1 MSTVDADLLIETEGA
16 LRVARLNRPA
26 KHNALSAGLRRRIA
40 EFLESAADDD
50 AVGAVLLTGNGAT
63 FCAGFDLT
71 ELAAADPAAVF
82 SAAGDYHRCLHTFP
96 KPLVAAINGP
106 ALAGGF
112 DLALLCDLRV
122 ASPQASF
129 GQPQVSRGLPASYE
143 LMAALLGVSRARELC
158 LTGRIMNADEA
169 RDIGLVSLVPA
180 GNLLDS
186 AIEIA
191 AALAANPG
199 SRAAKE
205 RFVAHQPPL
214 FAPERRAARGDPPVP
229 SGITPAG

>member
-26 KHNALSAGLRRRIA
+26 KRNALSAGLRRQLVELLA
-40 EFLESAADDD
+40 SAAADD
-50 AVGAVLLTGNGAT
+50 AVGAVLLTANGST

-71 ELAAADPAAVF
+71 ELASAADPAAVF
-82 SAAGDYHRCLHTFP
+82 AEADDYHRCLYAFP

-112 DLALLCDLRV
+112 DLALLCDLRI

-143 LMAALLGVSRARELC
+143 LMAGLLGVPRARELC
-158 LTGRIMNADEA
+158 LTGRTITADEA

-180 GNLLDS
+180 RDLLDS
-186 AIEIA
+186 AISIA

-205 RFVAHQPPL
+205 RFVAHQPRL
-214 FAPERRAARGDPPVP
+214 FAPER
-229 SGITPAG
+229 